1 MCCHG
6 DHLLPRP
13 PDVPSGVSPTC
24 VSKIGLSL
32 EKCGAHVSR
41 TETTDLNCGTVSEN
55 GEFSTE
61 NCASHVSRTGDETST
76 NKCGRLI
83 LRTGNEV
90 SNNCGTSVSRTGDE
104 DSNNG
109 RTSVSRTGDEDSNNG
124 RTSVSRTGDEDS
136 NNGRTSVSR
145 TGDEDANN
153 CGTSVSRTGDE
164 DSISR
169 TGDEVSNNNFR
180 PFISRTGDEASKAG
194 CEKHE
199 LSAKGTN
206 KESSE
211 NRTVILD
218 SAHLPLPSRSGCHW
232 VSSEAAHTRTL
243 AETQAISE
251 PWSGRSAVCHGD
263 DPSTVSSRLCYSSK
277 VSTGSPPKAS
287 SPVECDV
294 CVCVCVCVCMWLC
307 VCVCV

>member
-24 VSKIGLSL
+24 VSKSGLSL

-41 TETTDLNCGTVSEN
+41 TETTDLNCDTVSEN

-76 NKCGRLI
+76 NKCGCLI

-109 RTSVSRTGDEDSNNG
+109 RTSI
-124 RTSVSRTGDEDS
+124 
-136 NNGRTSVSR
+136 SR

-164 DSISR
+164 VSNNCGTSISRTGDEVSISR

-194 CEKHE
+194 CDKHE
-199 LSAKGTN
+199 LSTKGTN

-211 NRTVILD
+211 NRTAILD

-294 CVCVCVCVCMWLC
+294 CVCVCVCMWLC
-307 VCVCV
+307 VCVCVCVLCV